1 MTAESARRFDALE
14 AQAER
19 IMGVFGGAG
28 YERVAPAILQPA
40 GIFLDR
46 VGEDIRSRA
55 YVFTDQDGN
64 ELCLRPDLTIPVCRV
79 YLDRHPAADAAAR
92 YSYNG
97 PAFRYQHGAPNP
109 LRPRE
114 FRQAGVENFGV
125 TNALAA
131 DMEALAVTFEAM
143 RAAGLARA
151 HLKIGDIGLFRGLLA
166 AAPMP
171 ERWRARLMAAFWRG
185 DALPSVVAQLSTP
198 SKMLADGALAPLMAD
213 IDLAHPEKAQT
224 VVAEYLEIQG
234 VELIGRR
241 TAAEIAVRL
250 FERKAD
256 LAEPPLPQAIAELI
270 TRYLAISAPAPTAI
284 KAVRALAAS
293 ASLDLSGVIGD
304 FEARI
309 ARLAEAGFAP
319 AKAVFF
325 AETGRRFEYYTGFVF
340 ELSVDEDAIPAPIAS
355 GGRYDR
361 LLGALGAARETPAVG
376 AAIYTERLLGAV
388 ERGAA

>member
-79 YLDRHPAADAAAR
+79 YLDRHPAADAVAR

-114 FRQAGVENFGV
+114 FRQAGVENFG
-125 TNALAA
+125 AA
-131 DMEALAVTFEAM
+131 DALDAEMETLSLTFGAM

-171 ERWRARLMAAFWRG
+171 ERWRARMMAAFWRG
-185 DALPSVVAQLSTP
+185 DALPRVIAQLSAPPKTLLD
-198 SKMLADGALAPLMAD
+198 STLTPLMD
-213 IDLAHPEKAQT
+213 GIDLAYPEKAQT
-224 VVAEYLEIQG
+224 ALAEYLEAQG
-234 VELIGRR
+234 VELIGGR
-241 TAAEIAVRL
+241 TVAEIAARL
-250 FERKAD
+250 VERKAD
-256 LAEPPLPQAIAELI
+256 LAEPPLLPEIAELI
-270 TRYLAISAPAPTAI
+270 IQYLAISAPAPTAI
-284 KAVRALAAS
+284 AEVKALATSVA
-293 ASLDLSGVIGD
+293 LDLSSVIGD
-304 FEARI
+304 FEGRI
-309 ARLAEAGFAP
+309 ARLTEAGFDP
-319 AKAVFF
+319 AKAVFS

-340 ELSVDEDAIPAPIAS
+340 ELSVGQDAIPAPIAS

-361 LLGALGAARETPAVG
+361 LLGALGAARELPAVG